1 MRIIFIAFISIF
13 FIMNA
18 SSQDSTIDR
27 TPYAAGKFYPADKG
41 TLQKDLASL
50 FMECRKPG
58 AKDRVRAIICPHAGY
73 VFSGKTAASAFSA
86 IPRDASYK
94 NIFVIGSSHVMS
106 FDGASVY
113 DEGDYIT
120 PMGKAVVNREIA
132 SELKKSNKVFGFPV
146 TAHAKEHSI
155 EVQIPFIQYYFEKT
169 PPIVPIII
177 GTNSSRTVKQVAEAL
192 KPWFTDENLFI
203 ISSDF
208 SHYPSYNDA
217 VENDKKTAASIVVG
231 KPSAF
236 LRTLDENYQKDTK
249 GLLTSMCGWT
259 SGLTLLYLSEGD
271 NNLEFHI
278 VDYSNSG
285 DSEYGNKDEVVGYNA
300 ITLTEKAAKPINMEE
315 LRFTEAEKSLLFK
328 YARNSVLAKLENRQP
343 ELDPD
348 RKLPPVF
355 NEHLGAFVTL
365 KINGMLRG
373 CIGRFPSEEPLYK
386 VVKESAVSSAF
397 GDPRFPQLSE
407 EEYPR
412 TEFEITVLGPMKKI
426 TDIHEIKLGK
436 HGIYIQKGNR
446 AGTMLPQVAIEN
458 HWTLEQF
465 LGYTSRDKAGIGW
478 DGWKN
483 ADIYIYEGVVLEEN
497 K

>member
-1 MRIIFIAFISIF
+1 
-13 FIMNA
+13 MNA
-18 SSQDSTIDR
+18 SSQERIIDR
-27 TPYAAGKFYPADKG
+27 NPYAAGKFYPADKG

-50 FMECRKPG
+50 FMECRKSDQN
-58 AKDRVRAIICPHAGY
+58 DRVRAIICPHAGY

-86 IPRDASYK
+86 IPRNTSYK
-94 NIFVIGSSHVMS
+94 NIFIIASSHVMS

-113 DEGDYIT
+113 DAGDYIT
-120 PMGKAVVNREIA
+120 PLGKAIVNREIA
-132 SELKKSNKVFGFPV
+132 VELKKNYKVFNFPV
-146 TAHAKEHSI
+146 TAHAREHSV
-155 EVQIPFIQYYFEKT
+155 EVQIPFIQYYFENI
-169 PPIVPIII
+169 PPIVPIIL
-177 GTNSSRTVKQVAEAL
+177 GTNSNKTVRQVAEVL
-192 KPWFTDENLFI
+192 KPWFTKDNLFI

-217 VENDKKTAASIVVG
+217 VENDKLTATSIKYG
-231 KPSAF
+231 KPSTF
-236 LRTLDENYQKDTK
+236 LRALDENSQKGTK
-249 GLLTSMCGWT
+249 GLLTSMCGWS
-259 SGLTLLYLSEGD
+259 SGLTLLYLADGD
-271 NNLEFHI
+271 NNLEFNI

-285 DSEYGNKDEVVGYNA
+285 DSPYGNKDEVVGYNA
-300 ITLTEKAAKPINMEE
+300 ITLTEKTDKPVNIEE
-315 LRFTEAEKSLLFK
+315 LRLTESEKSLLFK
-328 YARNSVLAKLENRQP
+328 FARNSILAKLENRTP
-343 ELDPD
+343 EPDPD

-373 CIGRFPSEEPLYK
+373 CIGRFASDEPLYK

-397 GDPRFPQLSE
+397 GDPRFPQLSK
-407 EEYPR
+407 EEYPE

-426 TDIHEIKLGK
+426 SDIHEIKLGK

-465 LGYTSRDKAGIGW
+465 LGYTSREKAGIGW

-497 K
+497 KK

>member
-1 MRIIFIAFISIF
+1 MRVIFIAFISIF

-18 SSQDSTIDR
+18 SSQETIVDR
-27 TPYAAGKFYPADKG
+27 NPYAAGRFYPADKG
-41 TLQKDLASL
+41 SLQKDLASL
-50 FMECRKPG
+50 FMESRKPEG
-58 AKDRVRAIICPHAGY
+58 KDRVRAIICPHAGY

-86 IPRDASYK
+86 IPRNASYK
-94 NIFVIGSSHVMS
+94 NIFIIGSSHVMS

-113 DEGDYIT
+113 DEGDYVT
-120 PMGKAVVNREIA
+120 PLGKAVVNREIA
-132 SELKKSNKVFGFPV
+132 AELKKNSKVFNFPV

-155 EVQIPFIQYYFEKT
+155 EVQVPFIQYYFNNT
-169 PPIVPIII
+169 PPIVPIIL
-177 GTNSSRTVKQVAEAL
+177 GTNSSKTVKQVAEAL
-192 KPWFTDENLFI
+192 KPWFTEDNLFI

-208 SHYPSYNDA
+208 SHYPSYKDA
-217 VENDKKTAASIVVG
+217 VEYDRLTATSIKSG
-231 KPSAF
+231 KPSVF
-236 LRTLDENYQKDTK
+236 LRTLDENSGKGIK

-259 SGLTLLYLSEGD
+259 SGLTLLYLAEGND
-271 NNLEFHI
+271 NLVFNI

-285 DSEYGNKDEVVGYNA
+285 DSPYGNKDEVVGYNA
-300 ITLTEKAAKPINMEE
+300 ITLTEKPARPVNMEE
-315 LRFTEAEKSLLFK
+315 LRFTESEKSLLFR
-328 YARNSVLAKLENRQP
+328 YARNSVLSRLENKPP
-343 ELDPD
+343 EPDPD

-373 CIGRFPSEEPLYK
+373 CIGRFASDEPLYK

-412 TEFEITVLGPMKKI
+412 TEFEITVLGSMKKI
-426 TDIHEIKLGK
+426 SDINEIKLGR
-436 HGIYIQKGNR
+436 HGIYIKKGNK

-465 LGYTSRDKAGIGW
+465 LGYTSRDKAGLGW